1 MPVDLRKFT
10 QFYDRL
16 FKIDFTGTL
25 PGMRPRLCTEA
36 GVRAATARGAPFL
49 PRVYPQNFYEPMN
62 LALPNLMSKLQQ
74 QVQVGEKTKAEMT
87 APLEALCAVVYEQ
100 GAGGP

>member
-16 FKIDFTGTL
+16 FKIDFTGSL
-25 PGMRPRLCTEA
+25 PARRPRCSPEA
-36 GVRAATARGAPFL
+36 DARAWSARGPPFL
-49 PRVYPQNFYEPMN
+49 PRVYHQNFYEPMN

-87 APLEALCAVVYEQ
+87 ARLESLHA
-100 GAGGP
+100 AGYQDGTS